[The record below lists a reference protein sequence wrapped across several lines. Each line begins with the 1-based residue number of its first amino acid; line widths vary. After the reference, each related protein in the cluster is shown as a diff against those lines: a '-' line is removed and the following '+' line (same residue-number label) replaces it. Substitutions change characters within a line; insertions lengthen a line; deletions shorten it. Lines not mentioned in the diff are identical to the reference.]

1 MRGKIEAA
9 LEKTYGTAQPWEE
22 LAGGAIRGYAV
33 DLPRP
38 HWHLIT
44 IGTGRHGYELSL
56 RVARGPADAAPPDW
70 CVSILLDL
78 REQPLA
84 PGHLTRMNPR
94 GSLTALALTVD
105 PEFDVLDTLT
115 FLQVAA
121 LTEAEYERARTGHV
135 IPTLWRIGQDVPLH
149 IIDPA
154 QR

>member
-1 MRGKIEAA
+1 MHGKIEAA
-9 LEKTYGTAQPWEE
+9 LEKVYGEAQPWGD
-22 LAGGAIRGYAV
+22 LAGGAIRGYAAG
-33 DLPRP
+33 LPLP

-44 IGTGRHGYELSL
+44 IGTGQGYELSL

-70 CVSILLDL
+70 CVALLLDL

-84 PGHLTRMNPR
+84 PGRLMRMHPR